1 MTGSAEVANDAAL
14 QSWRSGLPGRT
25 EDGQID
31 APDRDIR
38 FGLIVAGLFFVLF
51 LGWAAFAP
59 MDSAAFAQ
67 GQLVVSGQRQIVQ
80 HRDGG
85 VVSAIHV
92 KEGQRVAQGQVL
104 IELADAGVRAQERA
118 LGSQLASR
126 QAQRARLQ
134 AEQSGAA
141 AIRWPAE
148 WANRADPAIAAEMRI
163 QQSEFA
169 ARRSLLSA
177 QHRVL
182 GQQAAQALEGAVG
195 FGYQMVSASEQERL
209 IEAELAILK
218 EVAAKGFVSM
228 TRIRALERAK
238 ADLQGQRGQYQSSVA
253 GARAEA
259 GANRL
264 RQIEAEKAY
273 RERAS
278 AELRDVEF
286 SLGEVAPKYRAAR
299 DQLDRLQ
306 IRSPTSG
313 TLMSLSIA
321 TVGGVIAPGQT
332 LMEIVPDRADLL
344 IGARIATT
352 DADDLAIGQEAQV
365 RFSGLHDRAL
375 PTLHGTLI
383 RLSADAVVDDK
394 TGIAFYTADIRVPAS
409 QIALIKRVR
418 GRDFRLR
425 AGAPAEVLIPLKKRT
440 ALQYAFEPLTETM
453 WRAFREQ

>member
-126 QAQRARLQ
+126 QAQRARLE

-209 IEAELAILK
+209 IEAELATLK

-238 ADLQGQRGQYQSSVA
+238 ADLQGQRGQYQSDRKSV
-253 GARAEA
+253 
-259 GANRL
+259 
-264 RQIEAEKAY
+264 
-273 RERAS
+273 
-278 AELRDVEF
+278 V
-286 SLGEVAPKYRAAR
+286 
-299 DQLDRLQ
+299 
-306 IRSPTSG
+306 
-313 TLMSLSIA
+313 
-321 TVGGVIAPGQT
+321 
-332 LMEIVPDRADLL
+332 
-344 IGARIATT
+344 
-352 DADDLAIGQEAQV
+352 
-365 RFSGLHDRAL
+365 
-375 PTLHGTLI
+375 
-383 RLSADAVVDDK
+383 
-394 TGIAFYTADIRVPAS
+394 
-409 QIALIKRVR
+409 
-418 GRDFRLR
+418 
-425 AGAPAEVLIPLKKRT
+425 
-440 ALQYAFEPLTETM
+440 
-453 WRAFREQ
+453 